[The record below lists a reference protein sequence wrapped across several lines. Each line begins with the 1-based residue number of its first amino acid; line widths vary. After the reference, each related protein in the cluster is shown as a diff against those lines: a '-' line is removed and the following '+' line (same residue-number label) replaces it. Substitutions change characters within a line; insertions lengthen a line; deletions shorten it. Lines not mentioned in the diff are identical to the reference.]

1 MSRSWIAG
9 ALPLLVVL
17 AAPAAEEHQVTARDN
32 FFEPQHVTIT
42 AGDSVRWTNEGN
54 NAHNVVE
61 DGGAFRCAES
71 CDSGSSGTSEPDS
84 YHGGGGG
91 NSPGDP
97 SSANWSFALTF
108 DEPGE
113 IGYYC
118 EVHGAPGVGMFGTIT
133 VEEADDPPPEPE
145 FAINGGLSGSWYN
158 PETVRQGFL
167 FDFIT
172 AAEDP
177 FLVAYWFTYDLD
189 PGGPAA
195 QRWLYG
201 EGGYEEGSDTVV
213 LQVYLITG
221 GAFDQ
226 AEPDPGV
233 EPIGMAE
240 VIFESCTDATFSYEL
255 DFDGD
260 EEQFVTNSFDI
271 TALSPDIPENC
282 EAQSS
287 QGTSE

>member
-9 ALPLLVVL
+9 ALPLLVTL
-17 AAPAAEEHQVTARDN
+17 AVPAAEEHQVTARDD

-71 CDSGSSGTSEPDS
+71 CDSGSSGTSGPDS

-91 NSPGDP
+91 DSPGDP

-118 EVHGAPGVGMFGTIT
+118 EVHGSPGVGMFGTIT
-133 VEEADDPPPEPE
+133 VEEAESD
-145 FAINGGLSGSWYN
+145 FSINGGLGGSWFN
-158 PETVRQGFL
+158 PETGGQGFL

-172 AAEDP
+172 TVEDP
-177 FLVAYWFTYDLD
+177 FLVVYWFTYDLE
-189 PGGPAA
+189 PGGPSG
-195 QRWLYG
+195 QRWLYA

-213 LQVYLITG
+213 LEVNQFTG

-226 AEPDPGV
+226 AEPGPDRTIV
-233 EPIGMAE
+233 GMAE
-240 VIFESCTDATFSYEL
+240 VPFDNCTDGTFSYEL

-260 EEQFVTNSFDI
+260 EEQVVTNSFDI

-282 EAQSS
+282 EAQAS
-287 QGTSE
+287 QETFE

>member
-1 MSRSWIAG
+1 MYRMQILMASMV
-9 ALPLLVVL
+9 LLS
-17 AAPAAEEHQVTARDN
+17 PAVMAQEVHDVTVDDN
-32 FFEPQHVTIT
+32 FFSPQNLTIT
-42 AGDSVRWTNEGN
+42 AGDSVRWTNQGSN
-54 NAHNVVE
+54 PHNVVADDE
-61 DGGAFRCAES
+61 SFRCAEG
-71 CDSGSSGTSEPDS
+71 CDSESAGA
-84 YHGGGGG
+84 
-91 NSPGDP
+91 GDP
-97 SSANWSFALTF
+97 SSSGWSVTRTF
-108 DEPGE
+108 NEPGDF
-113 IGYYC
+113 GYYC

-133 VEEADDPPPEPE
+133 IEEADDPPPEPD

-172 AAEDP
+172 TAEDP

-189 PGGPAA
+189 PGGPSA

-201 EGGYEEGSDTVV
+201 EGGYEEGSDTAV

-233 EPIGMAE
+233 ESIGMAE
-240 VIFESCTDATFSYEL
+240 VTFENCTDATFSYEL

-260 EEQFVTNSFDI
+260 EEQFVSNSFDI

-282 EAQSS
+282 EALAA
-287 QGTSE
+287 EAAE